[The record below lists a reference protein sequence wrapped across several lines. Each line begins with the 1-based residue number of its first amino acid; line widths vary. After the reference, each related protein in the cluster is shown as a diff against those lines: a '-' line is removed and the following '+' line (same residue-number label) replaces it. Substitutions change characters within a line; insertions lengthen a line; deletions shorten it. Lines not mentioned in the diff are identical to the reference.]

1 MKFGIESIAGRYGG
15 LTKAM
20 TTKEGNEGSC
30 PYCSVEG
37 NGEVKCLVKD
47 KKVFHGDWGT

>member
-15 LTKAM
+15 LAKAT
-20 TTKEGNEGSC
+20 TTKERNKGSC

-37 NGEVKCLVKD
+37 DGEVECPTKD
-47 KKVFHGDWGT
+47 KKVFHGDWDT